1 MKAQAHCWWWEV
13 REIRHHGPN
22 QLIGKQMVESALH
35 PGRAFELSSVI
46 TITTRELSLTTYD
59 LVISM

>member
-1 MKAQAHCWWWEV
+1 MVVVRWEV

-46 TITTRELSLTTYD
+46 TITIRELTLTHN
-59 LVISM
+59 I